1 MIAVRAALAVAL
13 LAACAVVPVSAA
25 TVTYVVEGDGIAR
38 ALDNA
43 VGDAS
48 RGRAL
53 VANRQASM
61 CLLCHQAPIVETPFQ
76 GDISTNLA
84 GAGARWSEAQL
95 RLRLVNARLQNPNSV
110 MPAYYRSSELTRV
123 AAPWR
128 DKTLLNAQEIED
140 VIAWLRTLQ

>member
-1 MIAVRAALAVAL
+1 M
-13 LAACAVVPVSAA
+13 LAACAVFPAVAVTVS
-25 TVTYVVEGDGIAR
+25 YEVEGDGIAR

-61 CLLCHQAPIVETPFQ
+61 CLLCHQAPIAEASFQ

-84 GAGARWSEAQL
+84 GVGARWSEAQL
-95 RLRLVNARLQNPNSV
+95 RLRLVNARLQNPSSI

-123 AAPWR
+123 ATPWR
-128 DKTLLNAQEIED
+128 DKTLLSAQEIED
-140 VIAWLRTLQ
+140 VIAWLRTLR

>member
-1 MIAVRAALAVAL
+1 MRAAFVVSV
-13 LAACAVVPVSAA
+13 LAACVFGPAFA
-25 TVTYVVEGDGIAR
+25 TTPTYVVDVDGIAR

-61 CLLCHQAPIVETPFQ
+61 CLLCHQAPIAETPFQ

-84 GAGARWSEAQL
+84 GVGSRWSEAQL
-95 RLRLVNARLQNPNSV
+95 RLRLVNARLQNPASI
-110 MPAYYRSSELTRV
+110 MPAYYRSGELTRV

-128 DKTLLNAQEIED
+128 DKTLLTAQEIED
-140 VIAWLRTLQ
+140 VIAWLRTLR